1 MTVLVPAGL
10 PCAGQP
16 AKFTVPPG
24 SSGGQQIRV
33 PLPAMSGGAAGPQQG
48 AGAPAPGCF
57 RVQLPA
63 VFSAQQVLQV
73 TVPHGYPQ
81 AGQPVRFKVP
91 HAMQGGDMI
100 DVPLPP
106 VTTIIPVL
114 GHFRVQLPP
123 TISGGQLLTVTVPA
137 GYVEAGRTQTF
148 RVPVNAVA
156 GGESVLIDGLIDG
169 QWVTCA
175 CVGGVGSVAC
185 RSLVEVGVGGW
196 EGGSQWVTCAWG
208 GQASSTC
215 RSLAAGRTDLVSMT
229 PPRQVPGV
237 GSRGV
242 GSRV

>member
-106 VTTIIPVL
+106 VTTIIPVP

-156 GGESVLIDGLIDG
+156 GGFVDVPLPS
-169 QWVTCA
+169 
-175 CVGGVGSVAC
+175 GGPHRPGVYDAPAPGVA
-185 RSLVEVGVGGW
+185 
-196 EGGSQWVTCAWG
+196 
-208 GQASSTC
+208 ASSA
-215 RSLAAGRTDLVSMT
+215 SDPV
-229 PPRQVPGV
+229 
-237 GSRGV
+237 RGV
-242 GSRV
+242 VVTGDNGGAARDRQPDTRLADPPTKSYNV